1 MHGEP
6 PKPAPAG
13 TTATGGRRW
22 GVYVAIL
29 LMIALAG
36 AVYYAFS
43 GSTGGGDQRGRAR
56 FSRGSGPVPVLAEA
70 ARRADVPVYIEA
82 VGTARALN
90 IVTVRP
96 QVDGKLIE
104 INFKEG
110 QDVKKGDVLARI
122 DPTTYQAQLD
132 QAVAKK
138 AQDEAQLSNARRDL
152 ERYERLAATNS
163 INQQQADTQKALVAQ
178 LDAQVQSDQAA
189 IDNARAVLGYTTI
202 VAPIDGR
209 TGIRA
214 VDEGNIVRS
223 SDTSGIVVITQI
235 QPISVVFNIP
245 QQNLDQVNAA
255 VEKGALPVDTMR
267 SDTGAVIDHG
277 ALTVVDNQVDQS
289 TGTVR
294 LKAELP
300 NKNLQL
306 WPGQFVNVRLLVDT
320 LKQVIVV
327 PTGAVQRGPKG
338 TFAYVIK
345 DDSTVAVREVTVTR
359 QDELQAVIGKGL
371 EPGEKIVTT
380 GFVNLTEGSK
390 ISISAPQGGT
400 PAAGA
405 GGQPGERR
413 NGARGQRRGNNNG
426 APGTAPG
433 GAPNSNGGGTAQ

>member
-1 MHGEP
+1 MHGDP
-6 PKPAPAG
+6 PKPGEAKTVPA
-13 TTATGGRRW
+13 TGRRW
-22 GVYVAIL
+22 GVAVAIL

-43 GSTGGGDQRGRAR
+43 GSTGGDTQQRGRGRFAR
-56 FSRGSGPVPVLAEA
+56 GNAPVPVLADIA
-70 ARRADVPVYIEA
+70 KRADVPVYIEA

-96 QVDGKLIE
+96 QVDGKLIA

-178 LDAQVQSDQAA
+178 LGAQVQSDQAA
-189 IDNARAVLGYTTI
+189 IDNARAILGYTTI

-235 QPISVVFNIP
+235 RPISVVFNIP

-267 SDTGAVIDHG
+267 SDTDAVIDHG

-338 TFAYVIK
+338 TFVYTVK
-345 DDSTVAVREVTVTR
+345 DDNTVAVRNVTVTR

-371 EPGEKIVTT
+371 EPGEKVVTT
-380 GFVNLTEGSK
+380 GFVNLTDGSK
-390 ISISAPQGGT
+390 ISVSAPQGAA

-405 GGQPGERR
+405 PQGERR
-413 NGARGQRRGNNNG
+413 NGTRGQRRGNA
-426 APGTAPG
+426 APGS
-433 GAPNSNGGGTAQ
+433 APNSSGGGTAQ

>member
-1 MHGEP
+1 MHGDP
-6 PKPAPAG
+6 PKPAPAK
-13 TTATGGRRW
+13 TTPTVTGRRW
-22 GVYVAIL
+22 GVAVAIL

-43 GSTGGGDQRGRAR
+43 GSTGGDDQRGRGR
-56 FSRGSGPVPVLAEA
+56 FSRGSGPVPVLADA
-70 ARRADVPVYIEA
+70 AKRADVPVYIEA

-96 QVDGKLIE
+96 QVDGKLIA

-178 LDAQVQSDQAA
+178 LGAQVQSDQAA

-202 VAPIDGR
+202 VAPLDGR

-255 VEKGALPVDTMR
+255 FEKGALPVDTMR
-267 SDTGAVIDHG
+267 SDTDAVIDHG

-320 LKQVIVV
+320 LKQVVVV

-338 TFAYVIK
+338 TFVYVVK
-345 DDSTVAVREVTVTR
+345 DGSSVAVREVTVTR

-371 EPGEKIVTT
+371 EPGEKVVTT
-380 GFVNLTEGSK
+380 GFVNLTDGSK
-390 ISISAPQGGT
+390 ITVSAPQGAT

-405 GGQPGERR
+405 PQGERR
-413 NGARGQRRGNNNG
+413 NGARGQRRNA
-426 APGTAPG
+426 APGS
-433 GAPNSNGGGTAQ
+433 APNSSGGGTAQ

>member
-1 MHGEP
+1 MHGDA
-6 PKPAPAG
+6 PKPADAKTAPA
-13 TTATGGRRW
+13 TGRRW
-22 GVYVAIL
+22 GVYIAIL

-43 GSTGGGDQRGRAR
+43 GSTGGDAQQRGRGRFAR
-56 FSRGSGPVPVLAEA
+56 GNAPVPVLADIA
-70 ARRADVPVYIEA
+70 KRADVPVYIEA

-96 QVDGKLIE
+96 QVDGKLIA

-178 LDAQVQSDQAA
+178 LGAQVQSDQAA
-189 IDNARAVLGYTTI
+189 IDNARAILGYTTI

-235 QPISVVFNIP
+235 RPISVVFNIP
-245 QQNLDQVNAA
+245 QQNLDQVNSAF
-255 VEKGALPVDTMR
+255 EKDALPVDTMR
-267 SDTGAVIDHG
+267 SDTDAIIDHG

-300 NKNLQL
+300 NRNLQL

-338 TFAYVIK
+338 TFVYTVK
-345 DDSTVAVREVTVTR
+345 DDNTVAVRNVTVTR

-371 EPGEKIVTT
+371 EPGEKVVTT
-380 GFVNLTEGSK
+380 GFVNLTDGSK
-390 ISISAPQGGT
+390 ISVSSPQGAA

-405 GGQPGERR
+405 PQSERR
-413 NGARGQRRGNNNG
+413 NGERSGARGQRRNNA
-426 APGTAPG
+426 AP
-433 GAPNSNGGGTAQ
+433 SSSGGGTAQ

>member
-6 PKPAPAG
+6 PKSAPAK
-13 TTATGGRRW
+13 TAATVGRRW
-22 GVYVAIL
+22 GVWLAIAL
-29 LMIALAG
+29 IVLLAG
-36 AVYYAFS
+36 AVYYTFS
-43 GSTGGGDQRGRAR
+43 GSSGDSATQQRGRGR
-56 FSRGSGPVPVLAEA
+56 FSRGNAPVPVLANPA
-70 ARRADVPVYIEA
+70 TRADVPVYLEA

-96 QVDGKLIE
+96 QVDGKLIT

-138 AQDEAQLSNARRDL
+138 AQDQAQLTNAHMDL
-152 ERYERLAATNS
+152 DRYERLAATNS
-163 INQQQADTQKALVAQ
+163 INRQQADTQKALVAQ
-178 LDAQVQSDQAA
+178 LEAQVQSDQAA

-202 VAPIDGR
+202 VAPVDGR

-223 SDTSGIVVITQI
+223 SDTSGIVVITQV

-245 QQNLDQVNAA
+245 QQTLDQVNVAFG
-255 VEKGALPVDTMR
+255 KGALPVDAMR

-300 NKNLQL
+300 NKDLQL

-327 PTGAVQRGPKG
+327 PTSAVQRGPKG
-338 TFAYVIK
+338 TFVYVVK
-345 DDSTVAVREVTVTR
+345 DDNTVAVREVAVTR

-371 EPGEKIVTT
+371 EPGERVVTT
-380 GFVNLTEGSK
+380 GFVNLTDGSK
-390 ISISAPQGGT
+390 IAVSKPEGAAP
-400 PAAGA
+400 A
-405 GGQPGERR
+405 GGQGERR
-413 NGARGQRRGNNNG
+413 DGERGQRRGNS
-426 APGTAPG
+426 PAPG
-433 GAPNSNGGGTAQ
+433 GNGGGTSL